1 MCRNNEES
9 KEASSPARQPKYGHK
24 NNRICGRR
32 RCRHLA
38 FVVSMT
44 LLFSVPSYALQNT
57 PIFSYSSATSKSL
70 RPAAAKADLEHV
82 HVGTDSSSEIKDSTD
97 PSLLA
102 APFKSR
108 LRNLTGRIRSLPR
121 KIIPS
126 RSRTADEPIA
136 TVRDVHEL
144 RREVLQNRVPLKDIG
159 FNLTAH
165 PVNATTV
172 TAEQLA
178 NHDVM
183 KVISQRVRTNS
194 TPGNRAPEDV
204 AHLALAIEGGGMRG
218 AVSAGMAAAIASLG
232 LSDAFDSVYGSSA
245 GCIVGAYMISRQMAV
260 SVYTEVLPAAGNMFA
275 SKNRVIGNVGVSY
288 VSDLVSRLRE
298 RGSDSGGETKI
309 GDLAANGTS
318 IPSSF
323 NLSGD
328 MNDADGK
335 SLSKQ
340 FRAGRL
346 SRMAAK
352 VPILNKAPSI
362 LSSLR
367 PYVTLHPGMNLT
379 FVIEGVMSSTSG
391 LRPFDID
398 TFRKNDARQPLRV
411 VSSTWRAGKMETVA
425 FGSEDGDFWDV
436 WVEGYE
442 EEIAR
447 EGRLKRSAKA
457 IKTLGTSAV
466 NVFVRLGRKTKNL
479 MRRFLGVMID
489 TEVGALLED
498 SDNELSPS
506 RSRDSSKTLPGA
518 KAMSSFRRPR
528 AIRNKKRMV
537 RLRQATASP
546 DNSGKKGFFA
556 CLESSMLV
564 PGAAGKP
571 VKLLRSKH
579 RAEVAE
585 SGLET
590 MTSHC
595 FDAFSYEPIP
605 FRSAVENGATHVLA
619 LRSRPDGCF
628 LETKPYTYE
637 KLVAPVYFRLNGL
650 PRVGEFFEKSGSQYR
665 YVEDVLTLDEGL
677 AVGVSNNASLPVKVP
692 PTEIVFGTHY
702 DEDIIVDPN
711 AWKSAHL
718 LPIICKANTPELP
731 SLTQEKEEVVQA
743 VREGFAAAFDMLS
756 PVSPGLKFDPKS
768 VDSRKIAELVF
779 PVSDD
784 DSEDILEKP
793 VQVQGDIIALNE
805 QERERR
811 RRRFARWIARK
822 RQERRQSNR
831 RGRQNPFRTAVV
843 EAERENP
850 AMIGGKEDELDW
862 LEAEALLAALP
873 GFTNGKLNHLSS
885 GLRSVKGQLISDTGT
900 ANESSD

>member
-1 MCRNNEES
+1 MRRVRCRPRNLMYVTCRNNEEP
-9 KEASSPARQPKYGHK
+9 KEAPSELPSGH
-24 NNRICGRR
+24 RC
-32 RCRHLA
+32 CRHLA
-38 FVVSMT
+38 FVALSMT
-44 LLFSVPSYALQNT
+44 LLLSVPSYALQNT
-57 PIFSYSSATSKSL
+57 PISYSSELL
-70 RPAAAKADLEHV
+70 RTCGNRRNVVPSNLFAAKADHEDV
-82 HVGTDSSSEIKDSTD
+82 ETDSTYTSKIKDSTD
-97 PSLLA
+97 SLLMSA
-102 APFKSR
+102 AFRSR

-121 KIIPS
+121 KILPS
-126 RSRTADEPIA
+126 RSRTADESIA

-194 TPGNRAPEDV
+194 TPGNRSPGDT

-298 RGSDSGGETKI
+298 RGSNGGEAMAVEF
-309 GDLAANGTS
+309 AANGTYAAS
-318 IPSSF
+318 AS
-323 NLSGD
+323 NLSDDVDDTNVYVNGS
-328 MNDADGK
+328 GK
-335 SLSKQ
+335 SLSKR
-340 FRAGRL
+340 FLGRL
-346 SRMAAK
+346 SSMAAK
-352 VPILNKAPSI
+352 VPILNKAPSV

-398 TFRKNDARQPLRV
+398 TFRKNDARQPLRA

-442 EEIAR
+442 EEIAK

-457 IKTLGTSAV
+457 IKRFGTSAV
-466 NVFVRLGRKTKNL
+466 NVFVRVGRNAKNL
-479 MRRFLGVMID
+479 MRRFLGGIID
-489 TEVGALLED
+489 TEVGALLEGG
-498 SDNELSPS
+498 DNELFPTKPP
-506 RSRDSSKTLPGA
+506 DSSEAIPGT

-537 RLRQATASP
+537 RLRQATASL
-546 DNSGKKGFFA
+546 DDSGKKGFFA

-579 RAEVAE
+579 RTEVAE
-585 SGLET
+585 SGLEN

-595 FDAFSYEPIP
+595 FDAFCYEPIP

-637 KLVAPVYFRLNGL
+637 KIVAPVYFRLNGL
-650 PRVGEFFEKSGSQYR
+650 PKVGEFFEKSGSQYR

-677 AVGVSNNASLPVKVP
+677 ALGMANPSLPVKVP
-692 PTEIVFGTHY
+692 PTEILFGTHY
-702 DEDIIVDPN
+702 DEDITVNPN

-718 LPIICKANTPELP
+718 LPIACKANTPELP
-731 SLTQEKEEVVQA
+731 ALTQEKEEVVQA
-743 VREGFAAAFDMLS
+743 VREGFVAAFEMLS

-779 PVSDD
+779 PISDD

-793 VQVQGDIIALNE
+793 VQVQGDIIELNE

-831 RGRQNPFRTAVV
+831 RSGRNPFRAAVV
-843 EAERENP
+843 EIERENP
-850 AMIGGKEDELDW
+850 AMVGGKEDELDW
-862 LEAEALLAALP
+862 L
-873 GFTNGKLNHLSS
+873 
-885 GLRSVKGQLISDTGT
+885 
-900 ANESSD
+900 

>member
-1 MCRNNEES
+1 MCRKKEQES
-9 KEASSPARQPKYGHK
+9 KEASSPGSQPKYGHK
-24 NNRICGRR
+24 NIRLCGPR

-38 FVVSMT
+38 SVVSMT
-44 LLFSVPSYALQNT
+44 LLFLVPSYALQNT
-57 PIFSYSSATSKSL
+57 PIISHSSATWKSL
-70 RPAAAKADLEHV
+70 RQAAAKADLEHV
-82 HVGTDSSSEIKDSTD
+82 GGTDSGSEIKDSTD

-108 LRNLTGRIRSLPR
+108 LRRLSGRIRSLPR

-126 RSRTADEPIA
+126 RRRTADEPIA

-144 RREVLQNRVPLKDIG
+144 RREVLQNRVPLKDIR

-194 TPGNRAPEDV
+194 TPGNRAPGDK
-204 AHLALAIEGGGMRG
+204 ANLALAIEGGGMRG

-260 SVYTEVLPAAGNMFA
+260 SVYTEVLPAAGSRFA

-298 RGSDSGGETKI
+298 RGSDSGVETAT
-309 GDLAANGTS
+309 GDLATGGTS

-328 MNDADGK
+328 MDDADGK
-335 SLSKQ
+335 SVSKQ

-346 SRMAAK
+346 SRMVAK

-398 TFRKNDARQPLRV
+398 TFRKNDARQPLRA
-411 VSSTWRAGKMETVA
+411 VSSTWRAGRMETVA

-457 IKTLGTSAV
+457 IRRLGTSAV
-466 NVFVRLGRKTKNL
+466 SVFVRVGRKTKNL

-489 TEVGALLED
+489 TEVGALLEGND
-498 SDNELSPS
+498 DKFSPP
-506 RSRDSSKTLPGA
+506 RPRDSSKTLPGA
-518 KAMSSFRRPR
+518 KAMSSFRRPK

-537 RLRQATASP
+537 RLRQATASL
-546 DNSGKKGFFA
+546 DSGKKGFFA

-595 FDAFSYEPIP
+595 FDAFCYEPIP

-677 AVGVSNNASLPVKVP
+677 AFGVSNASLPVKVP
-692 PTEIVFGTHY
+692 PTEILFGTHY

-743 VREGFAAAFDMLS
+743 VREGFVAAFDMLS
-756 PVSPGLKFDPKS
+756 PMSPGLKFDPKS

-822 RQERRQSNR
+822 RQERKQSNR
-831 RGRQNPFRTAVV
+831 KGRQNPFRTAVV

-885 GLRSVKGQLISDTGT
+885 GLRSVKGQLISDTGRST
-900 ANESSD
+900 ASESSD